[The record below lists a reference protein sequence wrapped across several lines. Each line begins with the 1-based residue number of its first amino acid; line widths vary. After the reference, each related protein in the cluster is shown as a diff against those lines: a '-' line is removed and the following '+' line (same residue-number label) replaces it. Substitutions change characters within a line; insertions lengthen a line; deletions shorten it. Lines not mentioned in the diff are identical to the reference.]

1 MLFDQEA
8 TDAFFEDEDA
18 ISLSTEAR
26 TRLAKD
32 GITSVL
38 DLGLFYPKSLYNMRK
53 TINYGKP
60 GKAYIGEHSIIRLVT
75 ASEAIR

>member
-1 MLFDQEA
+1 MFFGQEA
-8 TDAFFEDEDA
+8 TKDFFEDQDQM
-18 ISLSTEAR
+18 SLTPQAR

-60 GKAYIGEHSIIRLVT
+60 GKAYIGEH
-75 ASEAIR
+75 